1 MPGFIRSENYEEEEE
16 DISQYDA
23 YLANSSI
30 PTRASVI
37 LTFIAGLLMT
47 VCFAGSIVYFSRT
60 GKRVY
65 DPDGNDN
72 TNALLAF
79 LGIGAALFD
88 IAFVHLLAKYKNTYG
103 TTALLS
109 EAEGQWHEET
119 QSVSS
124 IRKPKISS
132 IILNLF
138 LTVIAT
144 SYFVSTVL
152 ATLRS
157 ATANGPD
164 DGGDRNEEDPH
175 ELIIPLLV
183 TFGLSVF
190 LAVLTKR
197 SYVRYR
203 YNCQFSQEPLISG
216 IYYGNSNTNGH

>member
-1 MPGFIRSENYEEEEE
+1 MPGFIRSENYDEEE

-23 YLANSSI
+23 YLASSSI
-30 PTRASVI
+30 PTRTSVI
-37 LTFIAGLLMT
+37 LTFIAGLLLT
-47 VCFAGSIVYFSRT
+47 VCFVGSIFYFCHT
-60 GKRVY
+60 GKRLY

-88 IAFVHLLAKYKNTYG
+88 IAFVHVLAKYKNTYG

-119 QSVSS
+119 DSVSS
-124 IRKPKISS
+124 IRKPKIFQV
-132 IILNLF
+132 ILNLL

-144 SYFVSTVL
+144 SYFVMTVL

-164 DGGDRNEEDPH
+164 DGGDRNEEDLH
-175 ELIIPLLV
+175 EMIIPLLA
-183 TFGLSVF
+183 TFGLSAF
-190 LAVLTKR
+190 LAVLTKK

-216 IYYGNSNTNGH
+216 IYYGNSQTNGH